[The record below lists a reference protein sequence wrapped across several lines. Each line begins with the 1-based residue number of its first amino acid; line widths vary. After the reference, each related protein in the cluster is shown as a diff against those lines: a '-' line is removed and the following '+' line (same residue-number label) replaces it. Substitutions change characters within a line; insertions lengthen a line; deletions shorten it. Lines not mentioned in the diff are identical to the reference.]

1 MRPFDPRLLRTAP
14 AARRPVAVLAVVGVV
29 QGVATVAMAFALTA
43 LVVAV
48 VDGTDLGVPAAW
60 LAGLL
65 AVRAA
70 LSWVAEKVAAWAGVE
85 VTAALRERLLA
96 RWLAVPAER
105 RPDPDRGVTLAAQGA
120 ATVEPYAARFLPALV
135 AGVVVPVLAVAALVA
150 VDWPSALI
158 VVLTLPL
165 LPFFAALI
173 GRATQDD
180 TDRRW
185 KALTSLAGHFLDVV
199 RGLPTLVAY
208 GRAERQVDVIAE
220 VSQRHRRATMRTL
233 RVAFMS
239 SSALE
244 LLASISVAI
253 VAVSVGLRLTH
264 GSMTLQAGLLAILL
278 APEAYWPIRRV
289 GAEFHNAADGAEAV
303 AAILAELEGEAPA
316 GRTGGTDPDEVGVRM
331 QGVGYTY
338 PGAPE
343 PVLAGVDLEAG
354 PGLTVLTG
362 PSGVGKSTLFELAAG
377 VRTPTVGTVRAG
389 RAHLVTQRP
398 FLPAGT
404 LRDALR
410 LGNDAPDPAVWD
422 VLRVLGLEGVVAGM
436 PQALGTPI
444 GDDGFGLS
452 AGQRSRIALARAM
465 LSTAPV
471 LLVDEPTAHLDAGAT
486 ALVHEVLVGL
496 AERRTVLVVTHRHE
510 LAELADRHVVLDR
523 VGAEVVR

>member
-70 LSWVAEKVAAWAGVE
+70 LAWVAEKVAAWAGVE

-135 AGVVVPVLAVAALVA
+135 AGVAVPVLAVAALVA

-158 VVLTLPL
+158 VVVTLPL

-316 GRTGGTDPDEVGVRM
+316 GRTSGTDPDEVGVRM

-354 PGLTVLTG
+354 PGLTVVTG

-523 VGAEVVR
+523 VGTEVVR